1 MENYRKVY
9 SFNLLFLFLCRTLNV
24 SSAFQLLNHLLML
37 ISQETSSLPIVSNQ
51 SVHFSL
57 SLVQAIQDLHN
68 YLNDHVNTTDHQRA
82 NDADNDDERDGSHNR
97 RDLKSSTDFLS
108 CSISLSNSS
117 SFHSLMD
124 RFRSSLEEHFQRH
137 LVCYHWVP
145 LHEVILFND
154 HHQLEQALHPQLRSS
169 IHMAL
174 TEPQSILQCHC
185 CNASSSSSSIS
196 SPSPSRSDISLL
208 YNLYHEFGRMINL
221 YDWYM
226 AFASLASPSS
236 SSTDTRQLRPSE
248 KRRKLITSESSPTD
262 AINMSLLAR
271 FIRSISELQIIG
283 LIKPTRR
290 KTDHVLRLT
299 WT

>member
-1 MENYRKVY
+1 M
-9 SFNLLFLFLCRTLNV
+9 
-24 SSAFQLLNHLLML
+24 
-37 ISQETSSLPIVSNQ
+37 ISQETSSLPIIPNQ
-51 SVHFSL
+51 PAHFSSPL
-57 SLVQAIQDLHN
+57 IRASRDLHD
-68 YLNDHVNTTDHQRA
+68 YLNGHVNSHNPST
-82 NDADNDDERDGSHNR
+82 NNDDYDDTRKKDGSHDSENLDR
-97 RDLKSSTDFLS
+97 SPIDFLTG
-108 CSISLSNSS
+108 SISLSNSS
-117 SFHSLMD
+117 TFNSFLE
-124 RFRSSLEEHFQRH
+124 RFRFSLEEHFQRH

-169 IHMAL
+169 IHFAL
-174 TEPQSILQCHC
+174 TEPESILQCHC
-185 CNASSSSSSIS
+185 CHSSSSSTS
-196 SPSPSRSDISLL
+196 SPSTSQSDISLL

-236 SSTDTRQLRPSE
+236 SSTNTHQLRPSE
-248 KRRKLITSESSPTD
+248 KRRKTLKSESATPTTD
-262 AINMSLLAR
+262 TINRSLLAR